1 MFVVSLNLQIT
12 RYHVTRIHRLNKRRL
27 GKEEV
32 ILAVTGQTLYISY
45 KHYLVPVLA
54 QLLHRL
60 RTPLYQHIFPDL
72 KQIQTALLAFDC
84 QQYILQP

>member
-45 KHYLVPVLA
+45 K
-54 QLLHRL
+54 
-60 RTPLYQHIFPDL
+60 QHIRCRVEEKPS
-72 KQIQTALLAFDC
+72 
-84 QQYILQP
+84 